1 MKKISLEQLFAQSKS
16 QEYVQQYQYI
26 RDLLDSGRIREV
38 KASPK
43 NGRKPALHLEYWL
56 VEEQE
61 DYSDLVEELQ
71 YRIVPA
77 IRTDYY
83 LHHPQCY
90 KEDRQWVLLLNDF
103 LKNQGSRLS
112 ERISLNERS
121 FQIWQREK
129 FLKEENGK
137 KILKRCGISFEQL
150 NFYETAEPLSYYVHT
165 REIPQN
171 LLIIENKDTFYSMR
185 KFLLQ
190 GGSEILGVY
199 FGTLIYGGGKRIHK
213 TFSDLEISLEPY
225 MKAEGNVFFYFGDLD
240 YEGIGIYENL
250 AAIAGEKVTIRPFCR
265 AYQAMLEKAE
275 AAKMPKT
282 KEKQNRGIDGSFF
295 EHFEKETGA
304 EMMQLLEDG
313 LYIPQEIL
321 NLYDF
326 E

>member
-1 MKKISLEQLFAQSKS
+1 MRKISLEQLLLQSKE
-16 QEYVQQYQYI
+16 QEYAQQYQYI
-26 RDLLDSGRIREV
+26 RDLLNSGRIREV

-43 NGRKPALHLEYWL
+43 NGKKPALHLEYWL
-56 VEEQE
+56 VEEKE
-61 DYSDLVEELQ
+61 DYSELIEELQ
-71 YRIVPA
+71 YQIVPV

-83 LHHPQCY
+83 LRHPEHYQ
-90 KEDRQWVLLLNDF
+90 KDRQWVLRLNHF
-103 LKNQGSRLS
+103 LKNQDSRLQ

-121 FQIWQREK
+121 FQIWSREK

-137 KILKRCGISFEQL
+137 KILKRCGIALEQL

-185 KFLLQ
+185 RFLLH
-190 GGSEILGVY
+190 GGNEILGTC
-199 FGTLIYGGGKRIHK
+199 FGTLIYGGGKRVHK

-225 MKAEGNVFFYFGDLD
+225 MKANGNIFFYFGDLD

-250 AAIAGEKVTIRPFCR
+250 AAIAGDKIEIRPFCR

-275 AAKMPKT
+275 TAKMPKT
-282 KEKQNRGIDGSFF
+282 KEKQNRSIAGAFF
-295 EHFEKETGA
+295 QHFDKETVGK
-304 EMMQLLEDG
+304 MRQLLEDER
-313 LYIPQEIL
+313 YIPQEIL

-326 E
+326 G